1 MRYTEYMEEN
11 QSTDDHSEEQLK
23 EILESEGNDDRD
35 SEELKAC
42 GE

>member
-1 MRYTEYMEEN
+1 MTMN
-11 QSTDDHSEEQLK
+11 KSTDDRDDRQVE
-23 EILESEGNDDRD
+23 EILESEAEDDRD

>member
-1 MRYTEYMEEN
+1 MEEDRSN
-11 QSTDDHSEEQLK
+11 DDRSDEQLK
-23 EILESEGNDDRD
+23 EILESEGKGDRD